1 MITVFASRKITLYS
15 MIADINY
22 QMNLLSQQRMN
33 LASLSMAISD
43 GQISQQE
50 YLQSNTYVKNGIN
63 SVFQM
68 GSMLNQQAAMMGQQ
82 TPAIYSNQMNP
93 TVTLI
98 SDYALQQANTNL
110 AAQEKALELKQK
122 SLETKLS
129 MYEKELETVESSEAK
144 SIQRS
149 TPKYT
154 GVA

>member
-33 LASLSMAISD
+33 LTSLSMLISD
-43 GQISQQE
+43 GQVSQQE
-50 YLQSNTYVKNGIN
+50 YLQANTYVKNGIN

-68 GSMLNQQAAMMGQQ
+68 GSMMNQQAAMMGQQ

-93 TVTLI
+93 TVTIL
-98 SDYALQQANTNL
+98 SDYAMQQCNTNL
-110 AAQEKALELKQK
+110 AAQEKALELQIK

-129 MYEKELETVESSEAK
+129 MYEKELETVESAEGK